1 MSDRDQTRKQAHS
14 LADSASR
21 TKQQNVFDTA
31 GNDAIRAKIA
41 AVEAETGATASV
53 QGKQSLLQTIQQ
65 QSTPSASPA
74 PGDASGADV
83 ALKQAAVAARDEV
96 ILQMQLVSSSTDML
110 QQIQGCETVWQASTR
125 VIELVSRN
133 MADADLAALAAYDH
147 RDLLQGKALSAEAQL
162 QTQALSAHAR
172 KMGGFAPILW
182 QLVTD
187 QLTRAEVAVGEV
199 DTDVRVPARMST
211 AAAGAPGDPRNLSA
225 PLLRAAGVL
234 TAARSSSVV

>member
-14 LADSASR
+14 LADSGSR
-21 TKQQNVFDTA
+21 ARQQNVFDTA

-41 AVEAETGATASV
+41 AVEAETGATASA
-53 QGKQSLLQTIQQ
+53 QGKQSLLETIQQ
-65 QSTPSASPA
+65 QSAASASRA

-96 ILQMQLVSSSTDML
+96 ILQVQLVSTNADL
-110 QQIQGCETVWQASTR
+110 LHQLQGCESVWQASTR

-147 RDLLQGKALSAEAQL
+147 RDLVQGRVLSPESHL
-162 QTQALSAHAR
+162 QTRGLSAHAR

-234 TAARSSSVV
+234 SNARSSSVV